1 MSAPG
6 FTCAGFS
13 IHLATFS
20 GVFFMMPAAIV
31 VRLPKCVRFGPST
44 PADRPSMVWQPM
56 QADWLNTSL
65 PLTARSS
72 FGSTGGACCAA
83 THLSQP
89 ALSCTNTRKRMLA
102 CDMPQYSAHWP
113 RYSPGPR
120 G

>member
-56 QADWLNTSL
+56 QADWLKPHTDAL
-65 PLTARSS
+65 LDVDDCLAIDQVAGQFVHLVEGAHEPLMVRSDYI
-72 FGSTGGACCAA
+72 
-83 THLSQP
+83 LI
-89 ALSCTNTRKRMLA
+89 
-102 CDMPQYSAHWP
+102 
-113 RYSPGPR
+113 
-120 G
+120 